1 MDDREPVRTMT
12 AMLRTLLRTLAAAAS
27 ALLPAVA
34 AAAGTVTYFHNDL
47 AGSPVV
53 ATDASGQVLWR
64 ESYRPYGERLV
75 NAPAASGNTVWFTS
89 RRQDAETGLVY
100 MGARY
105 YDPVAGRFVSPDPV
119 GFEEPNLH
127 SFNRYAYAN
136 NNPYRYKDPD
146 GRAAET
152 ILDVV
157 SFGISLEMFRRDP
170 SVGNFLGAAV
180 DGIAVAVPFLPGG
193 VGSIRAVT
201 RAADSANASSD
212 LARSAGL
219 LPDSAVVCRG
229 GSCTAER
236 FMSGSGVT
244 LDSAGKL
251 QGVSVNSGVG
261 KSLEELTVGIPN
273 RQVGVSTV
281 GDIRRAGGDVVAS
294 PTASNPNHCTM
305 CGITPNQAER
315 LMTPTKR
322 NPHQ

>member
-1 MDDREPVRTMT
+1 MT
-12 AMLRTLLRTLAAAAS
+12 AMLRTLLRTLAAAAI
-27 ALLPAVA
+27 AVLPALP

-64 ESYRPYGERLV
+64 ESYRPYGERLTHS
-75 NAPAASGNTVWFTS
+75 PAASGNTVWFTS

-170 SVGNFLGAAV
+170 TVGNFIGAAV

-193 VGSIRAVT
+193 VGSIRMIGKGAE
-201 RAADSANASSD
+201 AATEAARGSAAID
-212 LARSAGL
+212 VA
-219 LPDSAVVCRG
+219 
-229 GSCTAER
+229 
-236 FMSGSGVT
+236 
-244 LDSAGKL
+244 K
-251 QGVSVNSGVG
+251 
-261 KSLEELTVGIPN
+261 
-273 RQVGVSTV
+273 V
-281 GDIRRAGGDVVAS
+281 GDIAAQGSREAIQVTKSGVALPPGAKHQIPDS
-294 PTASNPNHCTM
+294 YVQNPHRS
-305 CGITPNQAER
+305 GSFGELADGKFKER
-315 LMTPTKR
+315 LRIDPATPAGQKGP
-322 NPHQ
+322 NYSHYHLEGKGPHYSPRPGDKDPGFGP

>member
-12 AMLRTLLRTLAAAAS
+12 AMLRTLLRTLAAAAI
-27 ALLPAVA
+27 AVLPALP

-64 ESYRPYGERLV
+64 ESYRPYGERLTHS
-75 NAPAASGNTVWFTS
+75 PAASGNTVWFTS

-170 SVGNFLGAAV
+170 TVGNFLGAAV

-193 VGSIRAVT
+193 VGSIRALG
-201 RAADSANASSD
+201 RSADSVFGASTETTTVQRWMSKGELD
-212 LARSAGL
+212 ATQNTGL
-219 LPDSAVVCRG
+219 LRG
-229 GSCTAER
+229 GREGTHYVTDAANSDPLRARQRLALPQTPEVRATMEVPTDALSAPSKIRPAFNMPGGGMER
-236 FMSGSGVT
+236 
-244 LDSAGKL
+244 
-251 QGVSVNSGVG
+251 
-261 KSLEELTVGIPN
+261 
-273 RQVGVSTV
+273 
-281 GDIRRAGGDVVAS
+281 
-294 PTASNPNHCTM
+294 TASGNVPVK
-305 CGITPNQAER
+305 IIR
-315 LMTPTKR
+315 VD
-322 NPHQ
+322 